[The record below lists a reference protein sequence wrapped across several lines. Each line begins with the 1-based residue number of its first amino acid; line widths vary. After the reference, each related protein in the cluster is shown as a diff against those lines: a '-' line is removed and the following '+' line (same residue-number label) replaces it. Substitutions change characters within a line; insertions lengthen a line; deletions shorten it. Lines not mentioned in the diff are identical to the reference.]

1 MYIIWTLPY
10 TWNKPKYVIIYTGK
24 VTGIQNWVMR
34 VLRSVFWAFPF
45 RLCKSPGC
53 SSGLFILLQ
62 LQWWIVTQILHY
74 ALLVFMTHVVY
85 LHDVINFRMYACG
98 TFHKRGLFLLME
110 ELSNKA
116 CIVTQAG
123 ERANRTESIFK
134 IFSTYSSKHVLL
146 A

>member
-1 MYIIWTLPY
+1 MD
-10 TWNKPKYVIIYTGK
+10 
-24 VTGIQNWVMR
+24 
-34 VLRSVFWAFPF
+34 
-45 RLCKSPGC
+45 CE
-53 SSGLFILLQ
+53 
-62 LQWWIVTQILHY
+62 ILHY